1 MLKIKTNYLSI
12 LILFLLMVSSF
23 NLSVKGQEIKNVSIH
38 DLKYN
43 QLKNLKKTS
52 SQIKFI
58 KPLKH
63 LEFDFDDPNEK
74 NKQFTLRFYSKQESK
89 QESKKKRIAEF
100 CFFELQGEY
109 LLTMENFFEEDH
121 QNYEKDD
128 AIDEYLE
135 IYHAPISNEKILV
148 NIEPIEPIEPE
159 TKKQN
164 TQTPVE
170 DINNESNKLVKNV
183 NNDTKPVEKNKKT
196 NLKISFASLW
206 DYQTLGQAFL
216 GVSMLIFFILF
227 VYRFIKSF
235 INCNKEN

>member
-23 NLSVKGQEIKNVSIH
+23 NLLIKGQEIKNVSIY

-58 KPLKH
+58 QPLKH
-63 LEFDFDDPNEK
+63 LEFDFDDPNEEK
-74 NKQFTLRFYSKQESK
+74 KQFTLRFYSKQEPK
-89 QESKKKRIAEF
+89 QESKNYIAKF

-109 LLTMENFFEEDH
+109 LLIIKNFFEEDH
-121 QNYEKDD
+121 QKYEKEKQ